1 MELFIDLIP
10 KRKKSN
16 LTILIG
22 AISLAFPI
30 IYFVLRIQGE
40 RDNLFSQWPIMVFL
54 FLNGVNGIVT
64 GLGYSV
70 EKFFGSAYV
79 QVDDDVIVVKTK
91 VIKKAQSFVW
101 SKIKTLD
108 YKTNWFEITDLDGLK
123 SRLILSDL
131 EFKVLA
137 ETRDTISAIAEA
149 RGKTRG

>member
-1 MELFIDLIP
+1 
-10 KRKKSN
+10 
-16 LTILIG
+16 
-22 AISLAFPI
+22 
-30 IYFVLRIQGE
+30 
-40 RDNLFSQWPIMVFL
+40 MVFL